1 MATPNEH
8 ASLCQPSAFEKWF
21 NCTASARYELDFPA
35 ASTQYTEEG
44 RLAHS
49 FCELYGKKKFTV
61 MSTRKFNGDLKKL
74 KDDPLFDE
82 EMIHT
87 AEFYVQYLT
96 EKAMS
101 FPTMPFVTFET
112 KVDLTDYIPNGF
124 GTCDCIMIGGDR
136 LHITDYK
143 HGKGVKV
150 SALEN
155 GQMRLYA
162 LGALKQ
168 FALVFGDTIKH
179 VSMAIVQPR
188 ITEEVVED
196 EMTVDEL
203 LAWGDAV
210 RPVAKEAHDGPGTF
224 NPGEHCRFCRGRE
237 VCRARAEKNS
247 AFEDFKDFAIEGKAD
262 PALRE
267 LTDEQK
273 KMIGLPPM
281 LSDAEIGDLLIRAA
295 DLVTWYND
303 LKDYALSAI
312 LEGRS
317 VPGWKAVEG
326 RSNRAFTDTDKAF
339 EAIINSGVSEEMLYK
354 REPLTLTETEKL
366 LGKKQFAEIAGS
378 FVFKPAGKPA
388 LVVESDPRPDYK
400 SAAHDFAGVDA
411 DG

>member
-21 NCTASARYELDFPA
+21 NCTASARYELNFPS

-61 MSTRKFNGDLKKL
+61 MSTRKFNSELKKL
-74 KDDPLFDE
+74 KEDPLFDE
-82 EMIHT
+82 EMIRT

-101 FPTMPFVTFET
+101 FPAIPFIAFET
-112 KVDLTDYIPNGF
+112 KVDLTDYIPDGF
-124 GTCDCIMIGGDR
+124 GTCDVIMIGGDR

-143 HGKGVKV
+143 YGKGVKV
-150 SALEN
+150 SAIGN

-168 FALVFGDTIKH
+168 FSLVFGDTIKR
-179 VSMAIVQPR
+179 VSMSIVQPR
-188 ITEEVVED
+188 ITEEVIED
-196 EMTVDEL
+196 EMTVEEL
-203 LAWGDAV
+203 YEWGGIV
-210 RPVAKEAHDGPGTF
+210 RPVAKEAYDGPGIF
-224 NPGEHCRFCRGRE
+224 NPGEHCRFCRGRD
-237 VCRARAEKNS
+237 VCRARAEKNT
-247 AFEDFKDFAIEGKAD
+247 AFAEFKDFAIEGKAD

-267 LTDEQK
+267 LTPEQK
-273 KMIGLPPM
+273 QMIGLPPM
-281 LSDAEIGDLLIRAA
+281 LSDAEVGDLLVRAA
-295 DLVTWYND
+295 DLVAWYND
-303 LKDYALSAI
+303 LKDYAQMAI
-312 LEGRS
+312 LEGRP
-317 VPGWKAVEG
+317 VPGWKVVEG

-339 EAIINSGVSEEMLYK
+339 EAIIQSGVSEEMLYK
-354 REPLTLTETEKL
+354 REPITLTETEKL
-366 LGKKQFAEIAGS
+366 LGKKQFAEIVGPY
-378 FVFKPAGKPA
+378 VFKPQGKPA

-400 SAAHDFAGVDA
+400 SAARDFAGVSA